1 MYEKIDL
8 VSLPKKAFW
17 KLSIPILG
25 FVLFDAIYGLI
36 DMYWVASLS
45 KEALYAVS
53 VSTPL
58 FTLICSFGDSIGQ
71 GANSIMSRYIGTNNY
86 EGSYNSIVHGLIVVG
101 VVWILCLVSTLGL
114 VNILQMMKITHN
126 IGLVLTYCT
135 PLFICSLTFLLS
147 NYFSETLQAE
157 GDSRTPTA
165 LMIGSNLL
173 NMALDPIFIYT
184 FNLGVIGAAYA
195 TILSSVICVVAMVY
209 WYGSKRTKIP
219 LSLKFFK
226 VKPKI
231 FFEILKVAIPNFFDN
246 AVWCISATFI
256 NGVLTQELGPKGI
269 LLYATSSKIKDL
281 LMAPVKGFGRG
292 LMSVTGHLFGAKDID
307 NLKEMYKYVLK
318 IALVYSFII
327 SIVFIYF
334 RYNIFQT
341 FKIINMNASVT
352 AISMAGVI
360 ILLSVPLS
368 MISSKMLDGFGK
380 SYYSLALTI
389 LTIAFEIGLISI
401 IRVEIPYGISVLI
414 SITIAQFLAGIVNV
428 LIINTLFRRF
438 KAHKE
443 DLKVV

>member
-17 KLSIPILG
+17 KLSIPIVG
-25 FVLFDAIYGLI
+25 FVIFNAIYSLV
-36 DMYWVASLS
+36 DMYWVASFS

-86 EGSYNSIVHGLIVVG
+86 NGSYNSIIHGLIVIF
-101 VVWILCLVSTLGL
+101 VVWIICLVATLGL
-114 VNILQMMKITHN
+114 VNILQIMKITYH
-126 IGLVLTYCT
+126 IKLVITYCS

-157 GDSRTPTA
+157 GNSRTPTI
-165 LMIGSNLL
+165 LMICSNIL

-184 FNLGVIGAAYA
+184 FKLGVVGAAYA
-195 TILSSVICVVAMVY
+195 TILSSIVCVVAMFY
-209 WYGSKRTKIP
+209 WYASKRTKIP

-226 VKPKI
+226 IKPKI
-231 FFEILKVAIPNFFDN
+231 FFEILKVALPNFIDN

-256 NGVLTQELGPKGI
+256 NGVLTQEIGPKGI

-281 LMAPVKGFGRG
+281 LIAPVKGFGRG

-307 NLKEMYKYVLK
+307 KLKEMYKYVLK
-318 IALVYSFII
+318 IALVYAFII

-334 RYNIFQT
+334 RYNIFHT
-341 FKIINMNASVT
+341 FKIINMNASIT
-352 AISMAGVI
+352 AISIVGVI
-360 ILLSVPLS
+360 ILMSIPLSV
-368 MISSKMLDGFGK
+368 ISSKMLDGFGK
-380 SYYSLALTI
+380 SYYSFVLTI
-389 LTIAFEIGLISI
+389 LTIAFQIGLINI
-401 IRVEIPYGISVLI
+401 TRIEMAYGISVLT
-414 SITIAQFLAGIVNV
+414 SITITEFLAGIVNV

>member
-209 WYGSKRTKIP
+209 WYASKRTKIP

-256 NGVLTQELGPKGI
+256 NGVLTQELGSTGI

-352 AISMAGVI
+352 AISIVGVI